1 VIKTIRVVSF
11 AIAMLAGPLA
21 FADECSDAV
30 MNYNHYL
37 PRLNDAQQRFA
48 NCVADSLGRDD
59 CAKEFAALQAAYR
72 DFASAVAFYKQNCL

>member
-1 VIKTIRVVSF
+1 VIKAIPVVSF
-11 AIAMLAGPLA
+11 VIALFAAPMAL
-21 FADECSDAV
+21 ADECSDAV

-37 PRLNDAQQRFA
+37 PRLNDAEQRFS

-72 DFASAVAFYKQNCL
+72 DFAAAVAFYKENCL